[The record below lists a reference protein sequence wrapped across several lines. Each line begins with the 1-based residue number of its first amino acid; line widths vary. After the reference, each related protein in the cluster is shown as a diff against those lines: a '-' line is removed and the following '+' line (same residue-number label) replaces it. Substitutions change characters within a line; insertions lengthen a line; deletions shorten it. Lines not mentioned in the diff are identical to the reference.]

1 MLTKKFTRLA
11 FGVGC
16 ALSIMAIAPPA
27 MEAGLGCTEAGT
39 RAIPPLGTILINV
52 VEGDRISIVG
62 LTALEPS
69 WNLRLIRPNG
79 TQVGPIPSNLAELT
93 IDAEFNKV
101 EVFNQIPEGRVLT
114 VTCTP
119 VAGAETGGTGTG
131 GVSSTT
137 QTTVAT
143 VGANVQN
150 GAITAGSDNGASDQ
164 FRETG
169 GALVTRNSVFM
180 SSQGLPNNQPMFGAA
195 DWSAWASLE
204 YRGFGGAGDGNSLD
218 FVAGLGN
225 RVNND
230 LIIGGLIAYEDMH
243 MTVNGVRVDTTAPAI
258 GVYMARRFGDDLRF
272 NAAYSIGRPEY
283 RFRGVSFDATRH
295 MISMSLRGSQA
306 IDNISFKPFT
316 TLTGFSEDQSSYVGP
331 SGAVAAAKIE
341 AVTISLG
348 SQLTPVNRYA
358 NGVLPYLSFAAD
370 FNHRESSATGNDALW
385 SPRIGLG
392 MDMAFNRGNLT
403 VDLDAGE
410 LLDNVDDY
418 GVKIA
423 YEWNF

>member
-1 MLTKKFTRLA
+1 MLTKTFTRLV

-27 MEAGLGCTEAGT
+27 MAAGLSCTQAGT
-39 RAIPPLGTILINV
+39 RTVNPGTGLSINV
-52 VEGDRISIVG
+52 VGGDRINIAG
-62 LTALEPS
+62 LTALEPTWLLTLS
-69 WNLRLIRPNG
+69 RPNN
-79 TQVGPIPSNLAELT
+79 TQVGPLQSNLTELT
-93 IDAEFNKV
+93 IDPEFNRV
-101 EVFNQIPEGRVLT
+101 LIFNQIPEGRVLT

-119 VAGAETGGTGTG
+119 VAGAETGGTATG
-131 GVSSTT
+131 GVSNTT

-164 FRETG
+164 FGETG

-195 DWSAWASLE
+195 EWSAWASLE

-243 MTVNGVRVDTTAPAI
+243 ITINGVRVDTTSPAI

-283 RFRGVSFDATRH
+283 RFRGVSFDAIRH
-295 MISMSLRGSQA
+295 MISMSLRGSHA
-306 IDNISFKPFT
+306 IDNIEFKPFT

-370 FNHRESSATGNDALW
+370 FNHRESSATGNDAMW
-385 SPRIGLG
+385 SPRLGLG
-392 MDMAFNRGNLT
+392 MNMALQRGNLT